1 VTSEVCVVG
10 AGPAG
15 TVCAARLA
23 ALGHEVTLVERRCF
37 PRPHVGESL
46 SPAIWPLLDS
56 LGVSDRVAAAGFT
69 RVAAARVRWRDGNEE
84 RVRID
89 GGLTVDRAAF
99 DALLLDH
106 ARAAGVCVH
115 APAAVRAP
123 VRTGGGWELPPAAG
137 GLHTRFLVD
146 ASGRRRLLGGRRTP
160 TAART
165 LALHAEWGRGPAPDG
180 AQTRIDAL
188 ADGWLWGAR
197 LPGGGF
203 RAMAFADPETL
214 VAEGRDRS
222 RLLRRMLGAS
232 PLFAELAGAAT
243 VDGRVHA
250 CDATSYSTA
259 APVDASS
266 IRVGEAAF
274 AIDPLSSCGVQ
285 TAIQTGLAAAVT
297 VHSILTVNLD
307 TNAAVEYYGD
317 HQRHAV
323 AHHTATAAALYAEH
337 RAHAGDPFWRRRSAL
352 GSAAPAPR
360 AVRSAPPLREL
371 LALPVRLPPAA
382 RLVDAACLV
391 GDRVERRRALA
402 HPALDRPVAFL
413 GGSELAPL
421 LDGLPAAPSL
431 AHAVSAWDRSLPRGR
446 ALELAAW
453 LHGRGLIEAG

>member
-15 TVCAARLA
+15 TACAARLA
-23 ALGHEVTLVERRCF
+23 ALGHEVTLVERRRF
-37 PRPHVGESL
+37 PRAHVGESL

-56 LGVSDRVAAAGFT
+56 LGVSDRVAAHGFT
-69 RVAAARVRWRDGNEE
+69 RVTAARVRWRDRAEE
-84 RVRID
+84 RVPID

-106 ARAAGVCVH
+106 ARAAGVSVH
-115 APAAVRAP
+115 APAAVRTP
-123 VRTGGGWELPPAAG
+123 VRAGRGWELPLAEGPLRA
-137 GLHTRFLVD
+137 RFLVD

-165 LALHAEWGRGPAPDG
+165 LALHAEWVRGPAPDG

-197 LPGGGF
+197 LPGGRF

-214 VAEGRDRS
+214 VAEGRDRG
-222 RLLRRMLGAS
+222 RLLRRMLAAS
-232 PLFAELAGAAT
+232 PLFAELADAAT

-259 APVDASS
+259 APVDATS

-297 VHSILTVNLD
+297 VHSILAPELD
-307 TNAAVEYYGD
+307 TDAAIDYYGD

-323 AHHTATAAALYAEH
+323 ARHAATAAALYAEH
-337 RAHAGDPFWRRRSAL
+337 GAHAGEPFWRRRSV
-352 GSAAPAPR
+352 AAPAPP
-360 AVRSAPPLREL
+360 VVPSAAPLGEL
-371 LALPVRLPPAA
+371 LALPVRLPLAA
-382 RLVDAACLV
+382 KLVDTACLV

-421 LDGLPAAPSL
+421 LDGLLAAPSL